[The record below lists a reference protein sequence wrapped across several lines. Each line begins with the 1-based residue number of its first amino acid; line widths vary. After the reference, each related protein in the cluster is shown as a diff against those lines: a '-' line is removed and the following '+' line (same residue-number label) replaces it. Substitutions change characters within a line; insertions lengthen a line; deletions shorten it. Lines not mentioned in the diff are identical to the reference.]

1 MGVPSSFDIDVT
13 DLPSITVSSV
23 GPIGPVTIAGIPN
36 PFHIAIDNIPKI
48 QLGIDKVQLGI
59 DPLEVKPLSISMA
72 LKEIPNIR
80 GHLPADFSVGL
91 SVMGLELLCVRLCG
105 EAQIITE
112 PFHPNPCERCGATL
126 TPVPVPGIGTVV
138 PANPAASP
146 TASAPKRG
154 G

>member
-36 PFHIAIDNIPKI
+36 PMHIAIDGPLPKI
-48 QLGIDKVQLGI
+48 QLGI
-59 DPLEVKPLSISMA
+59 DPLEVKPLSIA
-72 LKEIPNIR
+72 LAVKEMPNIR

-112 PFHPNPCERCGATL
+112 PYQPNPCERCGATI
-126 TPVPVPGIGTVV
+126 TVPVPGTVQQ
-138 PANPAASP
+138 PGA
-146 TASAPKRG
+146 TLGGASAQPTSSGPKRG

>member
-23 GPIGPVTIAGIPN
+23 GPIGPVTIAGIPPIPN

-48 QLGIDKVQLGI
+48 QLGVDKAQLGL
-59 DPLEVKPLSISMA
+59 DPLEVKPLSISLA
-72 LKEIPNIR
+72 LKEMPSIR
-80 GHLPADFSVGL
+80 GHLPADFSIGL
-91 SVMGLELLCVRLCG
+91 SLLGLELMCVRLCG

-112 PFHPNPCERCGATL
+112 PYAPNPCERCGATL
-126 TPVPVPGIGTVV
+126 TLAPGTDIPVH
-138 PANPAASP
+138 PAGQ
-146 TASAPKRG
+146 RHG

>member
-36 PFHIAIDNIPKI
+36 PMHIAIDSPLPKI
-48 QLGIDKVQLGI
+48 QLGL

-72 LKEIPNIR
+72 LKEMPSIR
-80 GHLPADFSVGL
+80 GHLPADFSIGL
-91 SVMGLELLCVRLCG
+91 SVLGLELMCVRLCG

-112 PFHPNPCERCGATL
+112 LHVDRAVIEHDARAARADDASQACQRR
-126 TPVPVPGIGTVV
+126 GIGGTE
-138 PANPAASP
+138 
-146 TASAPKRG
+146 
-154 G
+154 

>member
-23 GPIGPVTIAGIPN
+23 GPIGPVTIAGIPAIPN

-48 QLGIDKVQLGI
+48 QLGVDKVQLGL
-59 DPLEVKPLSISMA
+59 DPLEVKPLSIALA
-72 LKEIPNIR
+72 LKEMPSIR
-80 GHLPADFSVGL
+80 GHLPADFSIGL
-91 SVMGLELLCVRLCG
+91 SVLGLELMCVRLCG

-112 PFHPNPCERCGATL
+112 PYTPNPCERCGATL
-126 TPVPVPGIGTVV
+126 TPAPGTVDIPV
-138 PANPAASP
+138 HPAGQ
-146 TASAPKRG
+146 RHG